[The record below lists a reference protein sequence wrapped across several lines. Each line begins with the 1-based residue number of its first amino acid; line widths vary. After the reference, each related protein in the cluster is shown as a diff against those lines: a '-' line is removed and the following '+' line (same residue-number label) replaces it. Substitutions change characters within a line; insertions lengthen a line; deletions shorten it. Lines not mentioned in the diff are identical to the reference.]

1 MAGSPQNNS
10 NIPYNYRSGI
20 FSAAIVAKFV
30 VSSFLQAKQNE
41 KKKRSHTPTTSSWN
55 LTTGMVSFPCNCMI

>member
-41 KKKRSHTPTTSSWN
+41 KKKDHIHQ
-55 LTTGMVSFPCNCMI
+55 LLVVEI

>member
-30 VSSFLQAKQNE
+30 VSSFLQAKQNIKKKKMKKK
-41 KKKRSHTPTTSSWN
+41 KKKRSHTPTTSS
-55 LTTGMVSFPCNCMI
+55 

>member
-41 KKKRSHTPTTSSWN
+41 KKKRSHTPTTSS
-55 LTTGMVSFPCNCMI
+55 